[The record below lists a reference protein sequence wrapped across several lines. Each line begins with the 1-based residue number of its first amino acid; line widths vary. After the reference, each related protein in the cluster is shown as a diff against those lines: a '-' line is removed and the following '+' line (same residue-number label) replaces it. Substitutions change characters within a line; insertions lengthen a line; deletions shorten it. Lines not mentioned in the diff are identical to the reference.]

1 MQRFL
6 FPALP
11 AAAVLVL
18 AACQTRTAEVGR
30 ADSAQPA
37 ATTAK
42 VGTTEWKIQTF
53 SSAAPAAIAANATV
67 LDWNDSLKAPGT
79 VIRKGSNG
87 WTCLP
92 LEPPPSGGYTTA
104 AQAAPMCGDSMA
116 MAWGQGYLSK
126 SKPKNQSLGL
136 AYMLHGDVGASNTDP
151 YARKATAN
159 NDWVVTGPH
168 VMFLPSDPSRIAA
181 VQTNHRTGGP
191 YQMWKGTP
199 YAHIMI
205 PVAETETRH

>member
-42 VGTTEWKIQTF
+42 AGTTEWKIQTF

-92 LEPPPSGGYTTA
+92 LSPPPSGGYTGA
-104 AQAAPMCGDSMA
+104 AQAAPMCGDSMS
-116 MAWGQGYLSK
+116 MLWGEGFLSK
-126 SKPKNQSLGL
+126 TKPKNKTLGL

-151 YARKATAN
+151 HATGPTAN
-159 NDWVVTGPH
+159 NEWVVTGPH
-168 VMFLPSDPSRIAA
+168 VMLLPADPSRIDA
-181 VQTNHRTGGP
+181 VTTDHRSGGP
-191 YQMWKGTP
+191 FQMWKGTP
-199 YAHIMI
+199 YAHVMI
-205 PVAETETRH
+205 PVSGTEMRH